1 MGKTVMEIPERDD
14 IISLGFV
21 SEELKYNV
29 MAGAD
34 ALIMPSE
41 FESLSI
47 VVLESL
53 ALEYL

>member
-41 FESLSI
+41 FESFRLLFWSHWH
-47 VVLESL
+47 
-53 ALEYL
+53 LEYL